1 MLNNKVRKGQRM
13 NGTGCNGAKNPGLML
28 TAVLVLA
35 FMTLSFMLSVG
46 ASAQSNTA
54 GSTYA
59 LPAAD
64 IMYVGGAGGESVHTA
79 VRTQGDYEKF
89 RNTEVYAGGV
99 PFGIKFTTNG
109 VVVVGFCDIN
119 NDNQRLNPAS
129 DAGIRLKDVIVAV
142 DGNRIGGAEELT
154 ALVEK
159 SAGKAMTF
167 RIKRSD
173 GELDV
178 SVTPAFSKNDGKYKT
193 GIWVKDNGAGIG
205 TVTFITSDGMFGGL
219 GHGICDG
226 ESGALVDMRS
236 GIVTDV
242 TVSGI
247 IKGLQGTPGEIKG
260 YFTSGKKGTLLENT
274 DCGIFGIYGELPKIC
289 TDKIR
294 VGVRDELHNG
304 KVKIRCTLDDNV
316 TNDYDAEISDI
327 DTSANGNKC
336 FTIHITDPRL
346 IERTG
351 GIVQGMSGSPIIQD
365 GKLVGAV
372 THVLINDPRTGYGI
386 FIDNMLAE
394 MSEDRK

>member
-1 MLNNKVRKGQRM
+1 MLNNKVRKGQRT
-13 NGTGCNGAKNPGLML
+13 NGTGCNGAKKPGLML
-28 TAVLVLA
+28 TAVLILA

-46 ASAQSNTA
+46 TSAESNTA

-64 IMYVGGAGGESVHTA
+64 ITYVGGAGGDSVHTA
-79 VRTQGDYEKF
+79 VRTQGDYEIF

-167 RIKRSD
+167 RVKRSD

-178 SVTPAFSKNDGKYKT
+178 SITPAFSKNDGKYKT

-327 DTSANGNKC
+327 DTGANGNKC

>member
-1 MLNNKVRKGQRM
+1 MLNNKVRKWQRR
-13 NGTGCNGAKNPGLML
+13 NGTGCNGTKNPGLML

-35 FMTLSFMLSVG
+35 FMTMSFILSVG
-46 ASAQSNTA
+46 VSAESNTTD
-54 GSTYA
+54 STYA

-64 IMYVGGAGGESVHTA
+64 IMYVGGADGDSVHTA

-142 DGNRIGGAEELT
+142 DGNRIGGTEELT

-304 KVKIRCTLDDNV
+304 KVKIRCTLDDNE

-327 DTSANGNKC
+327 DTSTNGNKC

>member
-1 MLNNKVRKGQRM
+1 MLNNKVRKMHR
-13 NGTGCNGAKNPGLML
+13 TNGAGFNAAKKPWLML
-28 TAVLVLA
+28 TAVFILT
-35 FMTLSFMLSVG
+35 FMTLSSVLSAG
-46 ASAQSNTA
+46 ASAESITA
-54 GSTYA
+54 DSTYA

-64 IMYVGGAGGESVHTA
+64 IRYVGGANGDSVHTA
-79 VRTQGDYEKF
+79 VRTHGDYEKF

-119 NDNQRLNPAS
+119 NDSQRLNPAS

-159 SAGKAMTF
+159 SAGKTMTF

-289 TDKIR
+289 TDKIKI
-294 VGVRDELHNG
+294 GVRDELHNG
-304 KVKIRCTLDDNV
+304 KVKIRCTLDDNM

-327 DTSANGNKC
+327 DTGANGNKC

-372 THVLINDPRTGYGI
+372 THVLINDPKTGYGI